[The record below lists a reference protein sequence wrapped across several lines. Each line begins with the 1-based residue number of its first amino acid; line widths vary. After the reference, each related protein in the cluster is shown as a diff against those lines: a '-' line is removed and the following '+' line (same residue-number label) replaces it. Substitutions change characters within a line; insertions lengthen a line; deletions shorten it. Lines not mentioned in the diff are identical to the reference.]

1 MRITRTLDGAVH
13 ISRINEWE
21 LRTLRSLPGIAD
33 PGEDEAA
40 LRRLYPA
47 PFQAG
52 EATDEN
58 QEDWAELVQPE
69 LEQLFES
76 SLERVADDVKTA
88 RLEAPSPDGLQ
99 DDEEVEQNGLED
111 DEDEAG
117 AVEPEGNSG
126 ESEDKTE
133 DLEEPAGL
141 SEQPPRWELTIPA
154 AHVEDWY
161 RAMNQARLMLST
173 KHEAH
178 RRDDE
183 HITRLLAS
191 GRIESLIQ
199 DQLLTAMCGWWV
211 EVLMQQ

>member
-1 MRITRTLDGAVH
+1 MRLTRTPDGAVH
-13 ISRINEWE
+13 VSQINEWE

-33 PGEDEAA
+33 PGDDEAA

-47 PFQAG
+47 PFQPG
-52 EATDEN
+52 EATEEN
-58 QEDWAELVQPE
+58 QDDWAELVQPE

-88 RLEAPSPDGLQ
+88 SLEPPSPEGSQ
-99 DDEEVEQNGLED
+99 DDEEDEEPDGLDDD
-111 DEDEAG
+111 DEDEDGEVA
-117 AVEPEGNSG
+117 PEESCG
-126 ESEDKTE
+126 ETE
-133 DLEEPAGL
+133 DLEEPPGL
-141 SEQPPRWELTIPA
+141 TEQPLRWEFTIPA

-183 HITRLLAS
+183 HIARLLAS

-199 DQLLTAMCGWWV
+199 DQLLTDLCGWWV
-211 EVLMQQ
+211 EVLMRQ

>member
-1 MRITRTLDGAVH
+1 MRLTRTLDGAVH
-13 ISRINEWE
+13 VSQINEWE

-33 PGEDEAA
+33 PGDNEAA

-52 EATDEN
+52 EATEEN
-58 QEDWAELVQPE
+58 QDDWAELVLPE

-88 RLEAPSPDGLQ
+88 SLEPPLPEGSQ
-99 DDEEVEQNGLED
+99 DDEEDEEPDGLDD
-111 DEDEAG
+111 DEEDGE
-117 AVEPEGNSG
+117 VEPEEISG
-126 ESEDKTE
+126 ESEGDTE
-133 DLEEPAGL
+133 DVEVLPGL
-141 SEQPPRWELTIPA
+141 TEQPPRWEFTIPA
-154 AHVEDWY
+154 EHVEDWY

-183 HITRLLAS
+183 HIARLLAS

-199 DQLLTAMCGWWV
+199 DQLLTDLCGWWV
-211 EVLMQQ
+211 EVLMRQ

>member
-1 MRITRTLDGAVH
+1 MRITRTPDGTVH
-13 ISRINEWE
+13 LSRINEWE

-52 EATDEN
+52 EATEEN

-88 RLEAPSPDGLQ
+88 LLEAPSPDGLQ
-99 DDEEVEQNGLED
+99 DDEED
-111 DEDEAG
+111 DEEEDEDG
-117 AVEPEGNSG
+117 EIEPEESSG
-126 ESEDKTE
+126 ESEDETE
-133 DLEEPAGL
+133 DLEEPAGVT
-141 SEQPPRWELTIPA
+141 EQPPRWELTIPA

-183 HITRLLAS
+183 HIARLLAS

-211 EVLMQQ
+211 EVLMRQ